1 MPRFGRGIGIASV
14 ATSTWLGGHTATA
27 TSAVGAGWMVGSSA
41 PLGPQ
46 PERWLAV
53 HDVRAVMA
61 ANTRMSHTGIASQGH
76 RTSVYSLRSSE
87 PQSVGREREGRG
99 RREEEGGGKVGDRER
114 AEGEKEGR
122 ERGEERWVRGWKEG
136 GRRDKL
142 RDVREGGL

>member
-1 MPRFGRGIGIASV
+1 MG
-14 ATSTWLGGHTATA
+14 
-27 TSAVGAGWMVGSSA
+27 
-41 PLGPQ
+41 
-46 PERWLAV
+46 
-53 HDVRAVMA
+53 
-61 ANTRMSHTGIASQGH
+61 
-76 RTSVYSLRSSE
+76 
-87 PQSVGREREGRG
+87 GRERGWG